1 MKGVAILSDKGGVGK
16 STLCHLLALGASGW
30 RGVPAY
36 LCHTDDREPMKVVGR
51 PYAYIDGRKREN
63 LATIMESL
71 MNGDGFCI
79 IDGGGNRPEFDQWI
93 AEAVD
98 LVLIP
103 VTADEEAVELANKT
117 MARLEKQ
124 GIHHAR
130 FLLNVV
136 STNSKRRAYD
146 FENYYSDIVKKD
158 LIIGQ
163 IKDVSAVDRLRKSD
177 AKSPFPTPP
186 ANVNNLSRYMHSLVD
201 KALEGMQQQATEGEA
216 VA

>member
-36 LCHTDDREPMKVVGR
+36 LCHTDNREPMKVEGR
-51 PYAYIDGRKREN
+51 PYAYIDGRDHTT

-71 MNGDGFCI
+71 MNSDGFTI

-103 VTADEEAVELANKT
+103 VTADEEAVRLAKQT
-117 MARLEKQ
+117 MQRLNDLGITHARYVLNMVSPNEKQ
-124 GIHHAR
+124 R
-130 FLLNVV
+130 LF
-136 STNSKRRAYD
+136 D
-146 FENYYSDIVKKD
+146 FSHFFQELEDE
-158 LIIGQ
+158 LIAGQ
-163 IKDVSAVDRLRKSD
+163 IKSVAAVRRLRISD
-177 AKSPFPTPP
+177 DKEAFATPP
-186 ANVNNLSRYMHSLVD
+186 ANVNNLSRTMHRLVD
-201 KALEGMQQQATEGEA
+201 DALNDMKSQKEEA
-216 VA
+216 AAG